1 MKEDVNIDKLFQ
13 DKFKNFEGNVD
24 PSAWANISQGIGA
37 GASGGAAGLTGLAK
51 AAIIVGAAS
60 IATLGVWYFSPD
72 SEDERLTENTI
83 QNEEVTLPI
92 YEDTTF
98 TIGEIVAEDSND
110 PVIQGNVNQIHEDF
124 TDIQMSPED
133 FDQDLIDLVLS
144 HENIIVEENNS
155 DGNDNQNNNEVGN
168 DQNSNNDLEVD
179 EVVVINPD
187 SKPIKARL
195 ETDLEDNTL
204 TYMSGAK
211 NHLLV
216 EWEFG
221 DGSTG
226 TGEAGSHEYDRPGTY
241 TLKMAVHGEAET
253 VVSVEEIIVEG
264 TSSISNFPNIITPNG
279 DGRNDFLMLDCE
291 DLASFQI
298 TIYDMEGKVVFSS
311 NDPEFEWN
319 GEQPDGSV
327 AEGNYV
333 YQIYAVGEDGAVFED
348 GRVVQV
354 KKQ

>member
-1 MKEDVNIDKLFQ
+1 MKEDINIDKLFQ

-51 AAIIVGAAS
+51 VAIIVGVAS
-60 IATLGVWYFSPD
+60 ITTFGVWYFSPD
-72 SEDERLTENTI
+72 SEKEELVENKIKDDEVIIPLF
-83 QNEEVTLPI
+83 
-92 YEDTTF
+92 EDTTF
-98 TIGEIVAEDSND
+98 TIEQIIAEDAND
-110 PVIQGNVNQIHEDF
+110 PVIKDNENQIHEDF
-124 TDIQMSPED
+124 TDILMSPED
-133 FDQDLIDLVLS
+133 FNQDLIDLVLS
-144 HENIIVEENNS
+144 HENIFVEENSSVGNGNQNS
-155 DGNDNQNNNEVGN
+155 DEIGNNQNTNNNVEIPP
-168 DQNSNNDLEVD
+168 
-179 EVVVINPD
+179 VVIVNAEV
-187 SKPIKARL
+187 SPIKSKL
-195 ETDLEDNTL
+195 QTELEDNTL
-204 TYMSGAK
+204 TYISGAK

-253 VVSVEEIIVEG
+253 VVTVEEIIIEG
-264 TSSISNFPNIITPNG
+264 TSSISGFPNIITPNG
-279 DGRNDFLMLDCE
+279 DRRNDFLLLKCVGLE
-291 DLASFQI
+291 SFQI
-298 TIYDMEGKVVFSS
+298 TIRDMSGKEVFSS
-311 NDPEFEWN
+311 NDPKFEWN
-319 GEQPDGSV
+319 GTRPDGSIE
-327 AEGNYV
+327 EGNYV